1 MLTKKCPSSKR
12 EGMAAKTVR
21 ELGSQKDVVG
31 EGSEHVEA
39 TKGRKKNK
47 FWPCKSEKK
56 SEMYEKFW
64 DPIWNETDVVTQPHR
79 VNPRDLKK
87 AFEKT
92 GNTAED
98 DVDMDPFDG
107 EGKGKDKKRF
117 GGRERGKG
125 CRIDLDPEEPAWN
138 QERFAKADAERKE
151 GRSSADLKIA

>member
-1 MLTKKCPSSKR
+1 VPLKQAGGDGGEDGKGAGGP
-12 EGMAAKTVR
+12 
-21 ELGSQKDVVG
+21 KDVVG

-47 FWPCKSEKK
+47 FWPCKSEKE

-107 EGKGKDKKRF
+107 EGKGKDKKRS
-117 GGRERGKG
+117 GGRGRGKG
-125 CRIDLDPEEPAWN
+125 CKIDLDPEEPAWI

-151 GRSSADLKIA
+151 GRSSADPKIA